1 MIFASGGAFTSRAQ
15 AFLDAV
21 PNARIEKPF
30 DSIGLRELVRERVR
44 ACGSE

>member
-1 MIFASGGAFTSRAQ
+1 MVFVSGGAFTSRAQ

-30 DSIGLRELVRERVR
+30 DSIGLRALVRTRVR
-44 ACGSE
+44 ARGSE